1 MRTAAVAVFVAAA
14 LLLPGASTSSAFRE
28 AASTC
33 PAARVRH
40 EVNPAFG
47 TALQAR
53 WVAAQPRSSAITG
66 VLFGGEEIDGRFAL
80 YPGGHNPVTD
90 TNEKVL
96 WVVDPGSRV
105 GSWLTIVGHRIR
117 VVGTR
122 VRLARGSFRSRR
134 FFEAGSEQTPG
145 RIFPSIVNVPKPGCW
160 RLEVRSGPRKGR
172 LIVFVQPVPGG

>member
-1 MRTAAVAVFVAAA
+1 MRKATAIGVATAAFLSPSGSESLAVAR
-14 LLLPGASTSSAFRE
+14 S
-28 AASTC
+28 ASTC

-80 YPGGHNPVTD
+80 YAGGHNPVTD